1 MGLLDGRVAVVTGSG
16 RGIGRGIA
24 MELAAN
30 GAKVVI
36 NDAGVDVG
44 GRGGSEDAAAQTC
57 KEIEAG
63 GGEAVPNYG
72 DVSKFDQAAGIIQT
86 AVDSFGT
93 IDILV
98 NNAGILRD
106 KSLLKMEE
114 AEYDAVIAVHQKGTF
129 NCTRHAAPIMKEK
142 GYGRI
147 INITSSAGLRGNFGQ
162 TNYSAAK
169 AAIAGMTLTW
179 AIELGKYGI
188 TVNAMAPS
196 GVTRMTTG
204 LLAADPAK
212 IPPEMDPNL
221 NAPMIAFLASEQ
233 AAHVNGQVLG
243 RRGYT
248 YTIFQQYKIWSGMFK
263 PGGWTA
269 DEVAANFDTV
279 LGQYMTPP
287 GMDITI
293 RKPDKPEDKK

>member
-1 MGLLDGRVAVVTGSG
+1 
-16 RGIGRGIA
+16 
-24 MELAAN
+24 
-30 GAKVVI
+30 
-36 NDAGVDVG
+36 VDVD

-57 KEIEAG
+57 KEIEAA

-72 DVSKFDQAAGIIQT
+72 DVSKFDQAQAIIQT

-106 KSLLKMEE
+106 KSLLKMDE

-129 NCTRHAAPIMKEK
+129 NCARHAAPIMKEK

-204 LLAADPAK
+204 LLAADPEK
-212 IPPEMDPNL
+212 IPPEMDPSL

-233 AAHVNGQVLG
+233 AGHINGQVVG

-248 YTIFQQYKIWSGMFK
+248 YTIFQQYKIIAGMNK

-269 DEVAANFDTV
+269 EEIAKNFDTV
-279 LGQYMTPP
+279 LGQYMTAP

-293 RKPDKPEDKK
+293 RKPDKAEEKK

>member
-36 NDAGVDVG
+36 NDAGVDVD

-57 KEIEAG
+57 KEIEAA

-72 DVSKFDQAAGIIQT
+72 DVSKFDQAQAIIQT

-106 KSLLKMEE
+106 KSLLKMDE
-114 AEYDAVIAVHQKGTF
+114 AEYDAVIGVHQKGTF

-204 LLAADPAK
+204 LLAADPEK

-221 NAPMIAFLASEQ
+221 NAPMIAFLASEK
-233 AAHVNGQVLG
+233 AGHVNGQIVG

-248 YTIFQQYKIWSGMFK
+248 YTIFQQYKIIAGMNK

-269 DEVAANFDTV
+269 EEIAKNFDTV
-279 LGQYMTPP
+279 LGLYMTAP

-293 RKPDKPEDKK
+293 RKPDKPEEKK

>member
-16 RGIGRGIA
+16 RGIGKGIA
-24 MELAAN
+24 LELARN
-30 GAKVVI
+30 GAKLVI
-36 NDAGVDVG
+36 NDLGAGVDG
-44 GRGGSEDAAAQTC
+44 SGGSQDPAAETV
-57 KEIEAG
+57 KEIEALG
-63 GGEAVPNYG
+63 GQAVANYDDVG
-72 DVSKFDQAAGIIQT
+72 HWDSAQSIIETAVSKFG
-86 AVDSFGT
+86 G

-106 KSLLKMEE
+106 RSLMKMTEE
-114 AEYDAVIAVHQKGTF
+114 EFDAVINVHMKGTF
-129 NCTRHAAPIMKEK
+129 LCTRHAAPHMKEA

-162 TNYSAAK
+162 TNYGGAK
-169 AAIAGMTLTW
+169 AGIAGMTLTW

-188 TVNAMAPS
+188 TVNAFAPS

-204 LLAADPAK
+204 LLEKDPDK
-212 IPPEMDPNL
+212 IPPEMDPGL
-221 NAPMIAFLASEQ
+221 NAPMIAFLASED
-233 AAHVNGQVLG
+233 AGHVTGQVFG

-248 YTIFQQYKIWSGMFK
+248 YTIFQQYKIHSGMYK

-269 DEVAANFDTV
+269 EEVAAHFDTL
-279 LGQYMTPP
+279 LGQHMTPP

-293 RKPDKPEDKK
+293 RKPDKK